1 MQLSR
6 KKVLAGGA
14 SVFATVAVVR
24 FPGEAAEFNYKL
36 ANDQPLNHPMT
47 AQSIEAAAKVLK
59 DSGGQLDIKVFPNSQ
74 LGNDTQMLAQ
84 VRSGALEFVQMGDN
98 LLANVVPVAALE
110 GIPFAFADDKQFLAA
125 ADGPLGAYIR
135 TACSKVGLYQLQKT
149 WLGGSRQMI
158 NRVLPINV
166 PDDLKGLKIRVPEGP
181 IDFAVFKAFNAVPT
195 PINIS
200 EAYVAMQTH
209 VVDGAES
216 PLTTIENQKFY
227 EVQKYI
233 SMTNHI
239 AAGYK
244 MLANVD
250 AWAKL
255 PKNLQTLVENTF
267 NAAAAVAS
275 VQLADEIDNKL
286 TAKLRDQGMVFNRP
300 DVAPFRA
307 VLSKAGLYAQ
317 WRDAYD
323 PAGWKLLESTTG
335 KLA

>member
-1 MQLSR
+1 MRTSR
-6 KKVLAGGA
+6 KALITGAAG
-14 SVFATVAVVR
+14 VFASIGIPR
-24 FPGEAAEFNYKL
+24 FAAGAAEFSYKL
-36 ANDQPLNHPMT
+36 ANDQPLTHPMT
-47 AQSIEAAAKVLK
+47 ALSIEAAAKVLA
-59 DSGGQLDIKVFPNSQ
+59 DSGGQLEIRVFPNSQ

-110 GIPFAFADDKQFLAA
+110 GIPFAFADAKQFMAA
-125 ADGPLGAYIR
+125 ADGSLGAYIR
-135 TACSKVGLYQLQKT
+135 TACTKVGLYQLQNT
-149 WLGGSRQMI
+149 FFGGARQML

-166 PDDLKGLKIRVPEGP
+166 PDDLRGLKIRVPEGP
-181 IDFAVFKAFNAVPT
+181 IDFALFKALGAVPT

-244 MLANVD
+244 TLANAD
-250 AWAKL
+250 AWARL
-255 PKNLQTLVENTF
+255 PKPLQNLVEKHF
-267 NAAAAVAS
+267 NAAAVAATAALID
-275 VQLADEIDNKL
+275 QIDNKL
-286 TAKLRDQGMVFNRP
+286 APMLRDQGMIFNRV
-300 DVAPFRA
+300 DTAPFRA
-307 VLSKAGLYAQ
+307 AITKAGLYAQ

-323 PAGWKLLESTTG
+323 PAAWQLLERTAG